1 MSRTGLEILHDGLPD
16 LLRRLAAVAAQ
27 DVLVGVPG
35 DGAPRNES
43 GAPSNAEIG
52 YQNDFGSPAQNLL
65 IHHDG
70 GFGPAQNIPARP
82 HLYPGIEKCQARTT
96 KQLARAARAAAEGR
110 LSQVATALH
119 AAGLIAQASVRNEI
133 TSGAF
138 TPLSARTLAERQAR
152 GRTGTKPLV
161 DTGQYRNSI
170 TYVVRDGKS

>member
-1 MSRTGLEILHDGLPD
+1 MP
-16 LLRRLAAVAAQ
+16 AAVNAAKA
-27 DVLVGVPG
+27 VAIAARGPTGVASRVAAIAARCVAT
-35 DGAPRNES
+35 GARWRARHVP
-43 GAPSNAEIG
+43 
-52 YQNDFGSPAQNLL
+52 L
-65 IHHDG
+65 
-70 GFGPAQNIPARP
+70 ARP
-82 HLYPGIEKCQARTT
+82 AMPLPWRRRASSARNVCSAASPRAAVPDAS
-96 KQLARAARAAAEGR
+96 ARAAKAARAAAEGR

>member
-52 YQNDFGSPAQNLL
+52 YQNDFGSPAQN
-65 IHHDG
+65 
-70 GFGPAQNIPARP
+70 IPARP

-96 KQLARAARAAAEGR
+96 KQLAKAARAAAEGR